1 MKFLYYIAIILGI
14 SSLNAKAVYP
24 DPIASNIN
32 LEIINKSDAPIALY
46 ISGLNRKGDYYLIHA
61 KSNELET
68 NAKTVA
74 GTGYLK
80 ILPKETFAAQVS
92 VNAPTD
98 IQIGVWESTKG
109 SGSAAQYPTKVE
121 KYKINAPGKTRLLSY
136 KRSNALGERLYPQT
150 GPLMGLVKSTNS
162 GLTRK
167 NNLEATDV
175 LYQVQQ

>member
-32 LEIINKSDAPIALY
+32 FEIINKSDAPIALY

-74 GTGYLK
+74 GTVG
-80 ILPKETFAAQVS
+80 I
-92 VNAPTD
+92 
-98 IQIGVWESTKG
+98 
-109 SGSAAQYPTKVE
+109 
-121 KYKINAPGKTRLLSY
+121 
-136 KRSNALGERLYPQT
+136 
-150 GPLMGLVKSTNS
+150 
-162 GLTRK
+162 
-167 NNLEATDV
+167 
-175 LYQVQQ
+175 